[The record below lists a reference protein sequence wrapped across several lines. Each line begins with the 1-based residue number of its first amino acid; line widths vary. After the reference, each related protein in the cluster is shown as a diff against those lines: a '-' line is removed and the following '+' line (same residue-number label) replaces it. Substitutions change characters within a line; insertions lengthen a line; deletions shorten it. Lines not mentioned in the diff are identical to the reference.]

1 MTNTQIALLR
11 PILVLAFSAAAVLG
25 APTPSLAASATSFF
39 HVSGDLRLYG
49 FNKNYGAS
57 TKQDQR
63 SSAIGGG
70 LNITTDP
77 FLGGFG
83 LGLSLYNANA
93 LETFPSGDKAQET
106 TLMGAK
112 SSLTT
117 VGQAYAQY
125 ARDGALIRAGRQIIN
140 TPWMGARDS
149 RMIPQTFQGVWA
161 SIAPVKGLQVMA
173 TRINAFKSRTSDGFT
188 HDNLYYP
195 NGYKGDTLYGTTAV
209 FPKKAVLPEASGTS
223 VVGARYHSGPIHG
236 EAWFYDYSDFA
247 RSTYLNGGY
256 AFGTPHDAFVPYAD
270 AQFMHQTGG
279 SIFQEFKA
287 TRFGKG
293 GAVNSTLWGLRG
305 GVKFSGNNISL
316 AYNKLE
322 DHADA
327 FGGGTIVSPY
337 GDYTAMYAAVMTA
350 NLLAYGPGSAT
361 ELGYSSLFLNKQL
374 KLKVA
379 ALKFHTTYS
388 GNPHA
393 FYLDATYALQGRFK
407 GLSIRERLAV
417 SNGAASSAYH
427 SLVYNRL
434 MLQYKF

>member
-1 MTNTQIALLR
+1 MTTHPFTLR
-11 PILVLAFSAAAVLG
+11 KPLLAFALSAASVLSL
-25 APTPSLAASATSFF
+25 PTPSLAASPASFF
-39 HVSGDLRLYG
+39 HVSGFVRLYG
-49 FNKNYGAS
+49 FNKNYGAP
-57 TKQDQR
+57 TKPDQR
-63 SSAIGGG
+63 SSALGEG

-83 LGLSLYNANA
+83 LGLSVYNANA
-93 LETFPSGDKAQET
+93 IETFPAGDKAQET

-161 SIAPVKGLQVMA
+161 SIAPVKGLQLMA
-173 TRINAFKSRTSDGFT
+173 TRINAFRSRTSDSFT

-195 NGYKGDTLYGTTAV
+195 NGYEGDTLYGTTTV
-209 FPKKAVLPEASGTS
+209 FPKKTVLPEASGTS

-236 EAWFYDYSDFA
+236 EAWFYDYTDFA

-256 AFGTPHDAFVPYAD
+256 AFGKAHDAFAPYVD

-279 SIFQEFKA
+279 SMFQKYKA
-287 TRFGKG
+287 TLFGKG
-293 GAVNSTLWGLRG
+293 GAVDSTLWGLRG
-305 GVKFSGNNISL
+305 GVKFSGNNVSL

-322 DHADA
+322 DHANA
-327 FGGGTIVSPY
+327 FGGGSIVSPY
-337 GDYTAMYAAVMTA
+337 GDHTAMYAAVMTA
-350 NLLAYGPGSAT
+350 NLLAYGPGDAT
-361 ELGYSSLFLNKQL
+361 ELAYSRSFLDHQL

-393 FYLDATYALQGRFK
+393 VYFDATYALNGKLK
-407 GLSIRERLAV
+407 GLSIRERLAI
-417 SNGAASSAYH
+417 SNGASSAAYR

-434 MLQYKF
+434 MLQYRF